1 MASYEPGVC
10 NIGESE
16 RRKRY
21 GLGAVGMAAT
31 LVLVFVVFAFDAPRP
46 LLLSAAV
53 PLFGAALGY
62 FQGRL
67 NFCVNYGLRGLVDAG
82 VAGDG
87 TRAVSDE
94 AARRADRRRARQ
106 VVGYAAA
113 VAVAGAVVVFGVGV
127 LAA

>member
-1 MASYEPGVC
+1 MASYEPGAC

-21 GLGAVGMAAT
+21 GLGAAGMAGT
-31 LVLVFVVFAFDAPRP
+31 LVLVFGVLALDAPRP
-46 LLLSAAV
+46 LLLVAV
-53 PLFGAALGY
+53 LPLFGAALGY

-67 NFCVNYGLRGLVDAG
+67 NFCVNYGLRGLYDAG
-82 VAGDG
+82 GGDA
-87 TRAVSDE
+87 TREVSDE
-94 AARRADRRRARQ
+94 AHRRADRRRARQ

-113 VAVAGAVVVFGVGV
+113 TAVAGAAVVFGVAA

>member
-21 GLGAVGMAAT
+21 GLGAVGMAGT
-31 LVLVFVVFAFDAPRP
+31 LVLVFGVFALEAPRP
-46 LLLSAAV
+46 LLLLAVV

-67 NFCVNYGLRGLVDAG
+67 NFCVNYGLRGLSDAG
-82 VAGDG
+82 VGGDA

-94 AARRADRRRARQ
+94 SDRRADRRRARE
-106 VVGYAAA
+106 VLGYAAA
-113 VAVAGAVVVFGVGV
+113 TAVVGAEVVFGVAA